1 MFERLGDM
9 TTERDRRDG
18 RVGEVGRGAGQID
31 KSVETLLSVDSTLYI
46 SAGTL
51 NCGFQWIFGSVFG
64 HVG

>member
-1 MFERLGDM
+1 M

-18 RVGEVGRGAGQID
+18 RVGEVGRGADQTID

-64 HVG
+64 HER